1 MRINCVCFYSQHTPL
16 ADEMKQGD
24 FPADDGSPSSN
35 HNNEGALVLAGTS
48 GLQAQQTP
56 QGNEQFWFHLF

>member
-1 MRINCVCFYSQHTPL
+1 M